1 MGHSMDWSPQMEI
14 ELFRA
19 IMKYKPVGADRHFQ
33 MIYIKSVL
41 NSRLHSSSL
50 TTNDIWQKLESL
62 YNMDELHESEVN
74 PFQSKMREFGLPDE
88 FSTLKAQPFP
98 RVKSYFGDSATGP
111 SDSAF
116 FICCLYTHTDAP
128 HPKRLRKSLRSTD
141 DAAGLKIGDEVK
153 VDDTAET
160 PTRKNRRRN

>member
-33 MIYIKSVL
+33 MIYIKSIL

-50 TTNDIWQKLESL
+50 TTDDVWQKLESL

-74 PFQSKMREFGLPDE
+74 PFQSKMREFTLPDE

-98 RVKSYFGDSATGP
+98 RVKSYFGDTATGS
-111 SDSAF
+111 SDS
-116 FICCLYTHTDAP
+116 DAS

-141 DAAGLKIGDEVK
+141 DAAGLKVGDEMK
-153 VDDTAET
+153 FDDSAET

>member
-1 MGHSMDWSPQMEI
+1 MGHSIDWSPQMEI

-33 MIYIKSVL
+33 MIYIKSIL

-50 TTNDIWQKLESL
+50 TTDDVWQKLESL

-74 PFQSKMREFGLPDE
+74 PFQSKMREFSLPDE

-98 RVKSYFGDSATGP
+98 RVKSYFGDTATGS
-111 SDSAF
+111 SDS
-116 FICCLYTHTDAP
+116 DAP

-141 DAAGLKIGDEVK
+141 DAAGLKVGDEVK
-153 VDDTAET
+153 VDDSAET